1 MTNPSAPEP
10 SQEEILG
17 KAQKAFHDADLLS
30 ETGHA
35 EDAVKAL
42 TQALDLY
49 RRLPDTE
56 QDQADCLYNTAVILE
71 EAGQFDRS
79 LTTYQQA
86 LDLGLP
92 ADPPTE
98 PEEPPEPGASTELEA
113 PNELTDP
120 GELEAPGD
128 PGELEEPTEP
138 KDPEE
143 FEEPT
148 GPEAP

>member
-1 MTNPSAPEP
+1 MTKPSAPEP
-10 SQEEILG
+10 SQEEVLG

-86 LDLGLP
+86 LDLYRGLP
-92 ADPPTE
+92 GTE
-98 PEEPPEPGASTELEA
+98 QSQALCLGSTGFNLY
-113 PNELTDP
+113 
-120 GELEAPGD
+120 
-128 PGELEEPTEP
+128 
-138 KDPEE
+138 
-143 FEEPT
+143 
-148 GPEAP
+148 